1 MIIKHT
7 YKWVV
12 SGERY
17 FNKYNPTGDP
27 IAIPINNFNTKFQS
41 ILFQTYG
48 NIKILIKTSNI
59 KMIGTISIAG
69 IIKAKPETHVAEK
82 PKPLN
87 PLIIDAINTINKTNK
102 NSDWLKFK

>member
-1 MIIKHT
+1 MHT

-17 FNKYNPTGDP
+17 FSKYNPTGDP

-48 NIKILIKTSNI
+48 IIKILMKTSSIN
-59 KMIGTISIAG
+59 MIGTISIAG
-69 IIKAKPETHVAEK
+69 SIKEKPEMHVAEN

-87 PLIIDAINTINKTNK
+87 PLIIDAINTINKIISSWDK
-102 NSDWLKFK
+102 LKSK

>member
-27 IAIPINNFNTKFQS
+27 TAIPINNFNTKFQS

-48 NIKILIKTSNI
+48 IIKILIKTSNI
-59 KMIGTISIAG
+59 NMMGTISIAG
-69 IIKAKPETHVAEK
+69 SIKEKPEIHVAEN

-87 PLIIDAINTINKTNK
+87 PLIIDAIKTTNK
-102 NSDWLKFK
+102 IIRNWDKLKSR